1 MSTRTSAGAAIKC
14 DHCGADCPSDAPL
27 LGDKRFCCAGCKAVY
42 ELLHDTRMG
51 SYYDRAEKPG
61 LRPPEVESSRFAY
74 LDDPE
79 VRSRLI
85 KYADGNIAQ
94 VQLSV
99 PQMHCVS
106 CIWLLEHLE
115 RLDQSILHSQ
125 VNFVT
130 RELTVRFDQSRF
142 SLRQLVELLARIGY
156 EPQIRLDS
164 LDKESVKNPNHSLYL
179 KIGVAGFALGNIML
193 MAFPGYL
200 GSDPSRDS
208 LLNMLF
214 SYASL
219 ALAIPVLLYSANDYF
234 LSAWR
239 GIKMRTITIE
249 VPLALGLAVL
259 FARSLYEI
267 SAGLGPGYLDSFT
280 GLVFLLL
287 VGRVFQ
293 QRTYQRL
300 SFDRD
305 YTAYFPVAVTRKDR
319 DSEMPVPISNLKVGD
334 RIVVRHQELVPA
346 DSVLIT
352 GDGQLDYSFVTGEA
366 APKTAQSGAMVYA
379 GGRQTGGAI
388 ELEVVREVSQGYL
401 TSLWNNEV
409 FQTDHRTPLTNLADR
424 AGLWFTV
431 SILFVAAATAVWWLS
446 YDPTK
451 AVNAVVAVLIVACP
465 CALALCSP
473 FALGTAQRIVG
484 RHNLFLKNSAT
495 VEKMASIDTIVFD
508 KTGTL
513 TNPSRPD
520 VRYDGK
526 SLTEDEQSMFASLA
540 SHSNHPVSRAIASHF
555 TNAKTIPVTDYLEQ
569 SGQGIAGR
577 LNGHAVRIGR
587 LEWVAT
593 AEQPNNIPADTSGS
607 FVSIDGVVRGRFQV
621 SSSYR
626 DGIASGLDPLR
637 GQYDITVLSG
647 DNDSERGRLEELL
660 GHNARLIFDQSPHQK
675 LEYISGLQQQ
685 GRRVLMVGDGLND
698 AGALKAADTGI
709 AITENSSA
717 FSPACDGILD
727 ARSLG
732 RLAQFLRL
740 ARMTRSVILTGFA
753 VSALYNLV
761 GLYFAATGQLTP
773 LVSAILMPTSSIS
786 VVLFA
791 SLATRFQARRA
802 GV

>member
-1 MSTRTSAGAAIKC
+1 MTTKSQTSRAIAC
-14 DHCGADCPSDAPL
+14 DHCGADCPSDSPVA
-27 LGDKRFCCAGCKAVY
+27 GDKYFCCAGCRAVY
-42 ELLHDTRMG
+42 ELLNQSRMG
-51 SYYDRAEKPG
+51 SYYERADKPG
-61 LRPPEVESSRFAY
+61 IRPAEVESERFAY

-79 VRSRLI
+79 VSERLI
-85 KYADGNIAQ
+85 RFRDGHIAH

-115 RLDQSILHSQ
+115 RLEKGIIQSQ
-125 VNFVT
+125 VNFVS
-130 RELTVRFDQSRF
+130 RELTVRFDESTY
-142 SLRQLVELLARIGY
+142 SLRQLVELLARLGY

-164 LDKESVKNPNHSLYL
+164 LEKRPAKNPNHSLYL

-208 LLNMLF
+208 LLTMLF

-219 ALAIPVLLYSANDYF
+219 ALALPVLLYSASDYF

-239 GIKMRTITIE
+239 GLRMKTVTID

-259 FARSLYEI
+259 FGRSLYEVL
-267 SAGLGPGYLDSFT
+267 AGLGPGYLDSFT

-305 YTAYFPVAVTRKDR
+305 YTAYFPVAITRKER
-319 DSEMPVPISNLKVGD
+319 TGEQSVPIMNLKVGD
-334 RIVVRHQELVPA
+334 RIIVRHQELVPA
-346 DSVLIT
+346 DAVLIS
-352 GDGQLDYSFVTGEA
+352 GAGELDYSFVTGEA
-366 APKTAQSGAMVYA
+366 TPKHAVSGTMVYA

-401 TSLWNNEV
+401 TSLWNRDI
-409 FQTDHRTPLTNLADR
+409 FKTDRSTPLTNLANK

-431 SILFVAAATAVWWLS
+431 SILLIAAVTASWWLS
-446 YDPTK
+446 HAPEK
-451 AVNAVVAVLIVACP
+451 AVNAIVAVLIVACP

-473 FALGTAQRIVG
+473 FALGTAQRILG
-484 RHNLFLKNSAT
+484 KHNLFLKNSAS
-495 VEKMASIDTIVFD
+495 VERMSSADTIVFD

-513 TNPSRPD
+513 TNPNLSEIKFEGTP
-520 VRYDGK
+520 
-526 SLTEDEQSMFASLA
+526 LTEHEQAMIASLA
-540 SHSNHPVSRAIASHF
+540 SHSSHPASKAIAAAYQMQEKYAATEF
-555 TNAKTIPVTDYLEQ
+555 VEQ
-569 SGQGIAGR
+569 PGRGIAGAVE
-577 LNGHAVRIGR
+577 GHHVRIGR
-587 LEWVAT
+587 VDWVTNAST
-593 AEQPNNIPADTSGS
+593 EPNDGNRGS
-607 FVSIDGVVRGRFQV
+607 FVSIDNKLRGRFLMF
-621 SSSYR
+621 SSYR
-626 DGIASGLDPLR
+626 DGVDSGLKQL
-637 GQYDITVLSG
+637 QEKYAITLLSG
-647 DNDSERGRLEELL
+647 DNDTERVRLENLL
-660 GHNARLIFDQSPHQK
+660 GKGSRLIFDQSPHQK
-675 LEYISGLQQQ
+675 LDYIIGLQEQ

-732 RLAQFLRL
+732 RLAPFLQF
-740 ARMTRSVILTGFA
+740 ARRTRTVILIGFSL
-753 VSALYNLV
+753 SALYNLI
-761 GLYFAATGQLTP
+761 GIYFGATGQLTP

-791 SLATRFQARRA
+791 SLATRYQAHRM
-802 GV
+802 GL

>member
-1 MSTRTSAGAAIKC
+1 MTTKTTVKQAVAC
-14 DHCGADCPSDAPL
+14 DHCGADCPADSPA
-27 LGDKRFCCAGCKAVY
+27 LGDKRFCCSGCKAVF
-42 ELLHDTRMG
+42 ELLQQTRMG
-51 SYYDRAEKPG
+51 SYYERTETPG
-61 LRPPEVESSRFAY
+61 LRPTEIETNRFAY

-79 VRSRLI
+79 IRARIIRYS
-85 KYADGNIAQ
+85 DGDMAQ

-115 RLDQSILHSQ
+115 RLERSIIHSQ
-125 VNFVT
+125 VNFVS
-130 RELTVRFDQSRF
+130 RELTVRFDQSQLG
-142 SLRQLVELLARIGY
+142 LRQLVELLARLGY

-164 LDKESVKNPNHSLYL
+164 LNQPPKRNPNHSLYL
-179 KIGVAGFALGNIML
+179 KIGIAGFALGNIML

-208 LLNMLF
+208 LLTMLF

-219 ALAIPVLLYSANDYF
+219 ALALPVLLYSANDYF

-239 GIKMRTITIE
+239 GLKMRTITIE
-249 VPLALGLAVL
+249 FPLALGLAVL
-259 FARSLYEI
+259 FARSLYDI
-267 SAGLGPGYLDSFT
+267 VTGLGPGYLDSFT

-305 YTAYFPVAVTRKDR
+305 YTAYFPVAVTRKDGNGEQ
-319 DSEMPVPISNLKVGD
+319 SVPITNLRIGD
-334 RIVVRHQELVPA
+334 RIIVRHHELIPA
-346 DSVLIT
+346 DSVLIS
-352 GDGQLDYSFVTGEA
+352 GDGELDYSFVTGEA
-366 APKTAQSGAMVYA
+366 APKQAVSGTLVYA

-401 TSLWNNEV
+401 TSLWNSEV
-409 FQTDHRTPLTNLADR
+409 FKSDNRTPLTNLADR
-424 AGLWFTV
+424 AGLWFTI
-431 SILFVAAATAVWWLS
+431 SILIIAAATAVWWLS
-446 YDPTK
+446 HDPSL

-473 FALGTAQRIVG
+473 FALGTAQRILG
-484 RHNLFLKNSAT
+484 RHRLFLKNSAT
-495 VEKMASIDTIVFD
+495 VEKMASADTVVFD

-513 TNPSRPD
+513 TNPNSQEIQF
-520 VRYDGK
+520 DGEP
-526 SLTEDEQSMFASLA
+526 LTEEERGMVSSLA
-540 SHSNHPVSRAIASHF
+540 SHSNHPVSKAIAS
-555 TNAKTIPVTDYLEQ
+555 TIAEQ
-569 SGQGIAGR
+569 TVRTVSGYIEESGKGIAG
-577 LNGHAVRIGR
+577 LVNGHAVKIGR
-587 LEWVAT
+587 IDWVTISESPRAT
-593 AEQPNNIPADTSGS
+593 GEDTRGS
-607 FVSIDGVVRGRFQV
+607 FVAIDGQLRGRFLLRAT
-621 SSSYR
+621 YR
-626 DGIASGLDPLR
+626 DGVAEGLKLLQER
-637 GQYDITVLSG
+637 YSITLLSG
-647 DNDSERGRLEELL
+647 DNDSERARLQQLL
-660 GHNARLIFDQSPHQK
+660 GKESRLIFDRSPHQK
-675 LEYISGLQQQ
+675 LDYIVDLQKQ

-732 RLAQFLRL
+732 NLAQYLQFAKR
-740 ARMTRSVILTGFA
+740 TRSVILVGFA
-753 VSALYNLV
+753 LSVLYNLI
-761 GLYFAATGQLTP
+761 GIYFAATGQLTP

-791 SLATRFQARRA
+791 SLVTRLQAYRMEL
-802 GV
+802 